1 MGVYQS
7 LKITQV
13 RRIPSKNKSEVS
25 IIWQSTQSGSSY
37 NNDGGQTAYY
47 WISYNGG
54 AETKYS
60 VSGYKLS
67 KNKTVT
73 ILSKTIEVPHRT
85 DGTGSI
91 KVRTSMN
98 TKISAGTITQSK
110 TATLVKIP
118 RNATIASA
126 TNITLGQAPTIKWTP
141 NDSTHKFKIRFQIGN
156 YDTGYGS
163 GTSNGSG
170 FTTDAFIQPKST
182 SAYTYSGFKFPISV
196 ANQITTSTTGKI
208 KISLATYN
216 SSGVQVGG
224 VSTFNITA
232 TVPNS
237 LIPTIG
243 KVTTSIDHSS
253 LNGNTALKA
262 KFDKLGIY
270 IVGYSKMGINVAGS
284 SGSYGSTVTS
294 YEIIGENDQKVTAT
308 TASSLNFVSEV
319 LSLSGEQKV
328 TVRAI
333 DSRGRFSQYYTIN
346 YTAYEYSKPVIGS
359 IIKRV
364 EDSQKKV
371 TVFATCTYS
380 SLNNKNSIT
389 SAIAKYKKTN
399 TTNWLGTIALSK
411 NPLYNKQG
419 EDGRNSCMYLAL
431 SDEVFEIGATYEFE
445 ITISDQLYEVSDASG
460 GISTEYVLLDFKD
473 GGKGLGIG
481 KRCEIEG
488 LEIALPMQISEG
500 VIPIT
505 LGSGTNLYNINK
517 SGIYVSDDLGAMK
530 DQVSSED
537 VASSPTKKW
546 STKKPFILEIIP
558 IGESNILQKIIVFDI
573 IDDSLDKPSIYVYYR
588 LKYGGSNTSKGCTG
602 WIFQGTDRTIGLIPE
617 SNFQIERYYCS
628 RQGDIVN
635 IYARMIVKTTQV
647 NQGAGVAVASL
658 SDVSLYPAM
667 AVATMG
673 IASTNGACAVWYSA
687 SNKKIN
693 IRPYINLPKS
703 SAFEFNLTW
712 DINAEWK
719 TS

>member
-1 MGVYQS
+1 MGVSQS

-13 RRIPSKNKSEVS
+13 KRIPSKNKSEVS

-37 NNDGGQTAYY
+37 NNEGGQTAYY

-73 ILSKTIEVPHRT
+73 ILSKTIDVPHRA

-98 TKISAGTITQSK
+98 TEISAGTITQSK
-110 TATLVKIP
+110 TVTLVKIP

-141 NDSTHKFKIRFQIGN
+141 NDSTHKFKIRFQIGS

-163 GTSNGSG
+163 GTSDGSG
-170 FTTDAFIQPKST
+170 FTNDTFIQPKST
-182 SAYTYSGFKFPISV
+182 SVYTYNGFKIPISV

-208 KISLATYN
+208 KILLATYD
-216 SSGVQVGG
+216 SSGVQVGEI
-224 VSTFNITA
+224 STFNITA

-270 IVGYSKMGINVAGS
+270 ITGYSKIGINVTGS

-294 YEIIGENDQKVTAT
+294 YEIVGENDQKVTAT

-346 YTAYEYSKPVIGS
+346 YTAYEYSKPAIGS
-359 IIKRV
+359 TIERV
-364 EDSQKKV
+364 EDSPKKV
-371 TVFATCTYS
+371 TVLAICTYS

-399 TTNWLGTIALSK
+399 TTNWLGTITLSK

-431 SDEVFEIGATYEFE
+431 SDEVFEIGTTYEFE
-445 ITISDQLYEVSDASG
+445 ITISDQLYEVSDASS

-481 KRCEIEG
+481 KRCEIDG
-488 LEIALPMQISEG
+488 LEIALPTQISGGLE
-500 VIPIT
+500 VT
-505 LGSGTNLYNINK
+505 
-517 SGIYVSDDLGAMK
+517 
-530 DQVSSED
+530 
-537 VASSPTKKW
+537 SPTKLSGGLEVTSPIEISGW
-546 STKKPFILEIIP
+546 SFR
-558 IGESNILQKIIVFDI
+558 GV
-573 IDDSLDKPSIYVYYR
+573 
-588 LKYGGSNTSKGCTG
+588 
-602 WIFQGTDRTIGLIPE
+602 DRSVTLTPE
-617 SNFQIERYYCS
+617 SNFQVERYYCS

-635 IYARMIVKTTQV
+635 IYARMKVKDTQV
-647 NQGAGVAVASL
+647 NQGIDVAVAKLNDASL
-658 SDVSLYPAM
+658 CPTMS
-667 AVATMG
+667 VATIG

-687 SNKKIN
+687 ANKKIN
-693 IRPYINLPKS
+693 IRPYINLPKLS
-703 SAFEFNLTW
+703 PFEFNLTW